1 MNLSRIGEA
10 RRPWRTIPCDRA
22 TWKLEIRER
31 YDDLAR
37 SSDSP
42 SPFHITFSVPRGTLR
57 QRWPADRIPSALT
70 SLPADATASVTTG
83 EDLPI

>member
-1 MNLSRIGEA
+1 MNLPRIGEA

-31 YDDLAR
+31 YDDL
-37 SSDSP
+37 
-42 SPFHITFSVPRGTLR
+42 PFHITFSVPRGTLR